1 MRERTTTPVRTPPER
16 RWLLVAVAFVTVGVV
31 TLLGV
36 VFFFRPI
43 EEADRAGFP
52 LVSAPL
58 NLAAYTALSVLLY
71 DWAVRRTQEFF
82 ATAFIIGAS
91 QYILVIDLTLR
102 GERGLATAG
111 ASAIL
116 IFLTWAS
123 VAFVYRLFSRHRK
136 QLSSTAAPTWPG

>member
-1 MRERTTTPVRTPPER
+1 MRERTTSSVETPPER

-36 VFFFRPI
+36 IFFFRPI
-43 EEADRAGFP
+43 EGADQAGSP

-71 DWAVRRTQEFF
+71 DWAVRRTQGFF

-102 GERGLATAG
+102 GARGFATAG
-111 ASAIL
+111 ASAVL

-123 VAFVYRLFSRHRK
+123 IAFVYKLFARDRMH
-136 QLSSTAAPTWPG
+136 L

>member
-1 MRERTTTPVRTPPER
+1 MRERTTTPDRTPPAR
-16 RWLLVAVAFVTVGVV
+16 RWLPVAVAFVTVGVV
-31 TLLGV
+31 TLFGV

-43 EEADRAGFP
+43 EEADRAAFP

-58 NLAAYTALSVLLY
+58 NLAVYTALSVLIY
-71 DWAVRRTQEFF
+71 DWAARRTQGFF

-102 GERGLATAG
+102 GARGLATAG
-111 ASAIL
+111 ASAVL

-123 VAFVYRLFSRHRK
+123 VAFVYRLFSRHR
-136 QLSSTAAPTWPG
+136 QQGTEHGEQE

>member
-1 MRERTTTPVRTPPER
+1 MRERTTTPVRPPPGR

-71 DWAVRRTQEFF
+71 DWAVRRTQGFF

-116 IFLTWAS
+116 IFLTWVA
-123 VAFVYRLFSRHRK
+123 VAFVYRLLSRDRK
-136 QLSSTAAPTWPG
+136 QLSSTAAPPFPR

>member
-1 MRERTTTPVRTPPER
+1 MRERTTNPVRTPPER

-43 EEADRAGFP
+43 AEADQAGSP
-52 LVSAPL
+52 LISAPL

-71 DWAVRRTQEFF
+71 DWAVRRTQGFF
-82 ATAFIIGAS
+82 ATAFVIGAS

-111 ASAIL
+111 ASAVL

-123 VAFVYRLFSRHRK
+123 VAFVYRLFSRDRK
-136 QLSSTAAPTWPG
+136 QVY

>member
-1 MRERTTTPVRTPPER
+1 MV
-16 RWLLVAVAFVTVGVV
+16 LVAVAFVTVGVV

-43 EEADRAGFP
+43 EEADRASFP

-71 DWAVRRTQEFF
+71 DWAVRRTQGFIS
-82 ATAFIIGAS
+82 TAFIIGAS

-102 GERGLATAG
+102 GARGLATAA
-111 ASAIL
+111 ASAVL
-116 IFLTWAS
+116 IFITWAS
-123 VAFVYRLFSRHRK
+123 LALVYRLFSRDRI
-136 QLSSTAAPTWPG
+136 

>member
-1 MRERTTTPVRTPPER
+1 MTENSANEAPRR
-16 RWLLVAVAFVTVGVV
+16 RWVVVAVSFVMVGVV

-36 VFFFRPI
+36 VLFFRPI
-43 EEADRAGFP
+43 AEADPPGSA

-58 NLAAYTALSVLLY
+58 GLMAYAALSVLLY
-71 DWAVRRTQEFF
+71 DWAVRRTRGYF

-111 ASAIL
+111 ASAVL
-116 IFLTWAS
+116 IFLTWVS
-123 VAFVYRLFSRHRK
+123 VAFVYRWLLRDRR
-136 QLSSTAAPTWPG
+136 QP